1 MSNQSIK
8 YGILLT
14 KEQLDFLKDDRQGFH
29 RMTAFGTFVS
39 MASTKPSVYL
49 KTGFSASLSIGQFA
63 ISTVELSALWKC
75 DRKTAAKVVELFN
88 QVGILSTERNNRTSI
103 HTILCIAFW
112 YVDGIKEAIKNP
124 FYNRQSVTS
133 ATQEESVSNVP
144 SDTAC
149 SSEGNLSNGIG
160 QQKDSSVNPAT
171 TDILQPHVPAS
182 YNTSSPFVNSHVIG
196 DGLSDPSPIPQD
208 FKQREKEG
216 DDHLSMRLDSRQKMT
231 AIKEKGH
238 HPLSCCRLLSMM
250 TRATSCS
257 HRPMKDDARITR
269 RDMARI
275 SPQVTHDVISTFPLF
290 RLLTFPT
297 GKLSRSRYLY

>member
-29 RMTAFGTFVS
+29 RMTAFDTFVS
-39 MASTKPSVYL
+39 MASTKPSVYQ

-112 YVDGIKEAIKNP
+112 YVDGINEAIKNP
-124 FYNRQSVTS
+124 FYNRQAVTS
-133 ATQEESVSNVP
+133 ATQEKSVSNVP

-149 SSEGNLSNGIG
+149 SSGGNLSDGIG

-182 YNTSSPFVNSHVIG
+182 YNTSS
-196 DGLSDPSPIPQD
+196 LSLILMLSGTD
-208 FKQREKEG
+208 FQILLRYHKTSNKGKRKVMSI
-216 DDHLSMRLDSRQKMT
+216 LNVRLYSRQKMT
-231 AIKEKGH
+231 SIKENGH
-238 HPLSCCRLLSMM
+238 QPLSCCRLLSMM
-250 TRATSCS
+250 TRETFA
-257 HRPMKDDARITR
+257 A
-269 RDMARI
+269 
-275 SPQVTHDVISTFPLF
+275 TFP
-290 RLLTFPT
+290 
-297 GKLSRSRYLY
+297 

>member
-29 RMTAFGTFVS
+29 RMTAFDTFVS
-39 MASTKPSVYL
+39 MASTKPSVYQ

-124 FYNRQSVTS
+124 FYNRQVVTS
-133 ATQEESVSNVP
+133 ATQEKSVSDVP
-144 SDTAC
+144 SDTSY
-149 SSEGNLSNGIG
+149 SSEGNLSDGTG
-160 QQKDSSVNPAT
+160 RQKDSSVNPAT
-171 TDILQPHVPAS
+171 TDIQQPHVPAS
-182 YNTSSPFVNSHVIG
+182 YNTASPSVNTHVIG
-196 DGLSDPSPIPQD
+196 DGLSDSSPIPQD
-208 FKQREKEG
+208 SKQRE
-216 DDHLSMRLDSRQKMT
+216 
-231 AIKEKGH
+231 EKGDTYFEYEVGQ
-238 HPLSCCRLLSMM
+238 PSEDDYKQGEETPPVELL
-250 TRATSCS
+250 
-257 HRPMKDDARITR
+257 PPPVYDDEGC
-269 RDMARI
+269 
-275 SPQVTHDVISTFPLF
+275 
-290 RLLTFPT
+290 LLQPPADE
-297 GKLSRSRYLY
+297 SLYEDNTEWQDAHNSQRHS

>member
-124 FYNRQSVTS
+124 FYNRQAVTS
-133 ATQEESVSNVP
+133 ATQDKPLSDVP
-144 SDTAC
+144 SDTFY
-149 SSEGNLSNGIG
+149 SSGGNLSNGIG

-171 TDILQPHVPAS
+171 TDIQQPHVPAS
-182 YNTSSPFVNSHVIG
+182 YNTASPSVDSHVIG
-196 DGLSDPSPIPQD
+196 DGLPDSSPIPQD
-208 FKQREKEG
+208 FKQRE
-216 DDHLSMRLDSRQKMT
+216 
-231 AIKEKGH
+231 EKGDTYFEYEVGQ
-238 HPLSCCRLLSMM
+238 PSEVDYNQDEETPPVKLL
-250 TRATSCS
+250 
-257 HRPMKDDARITR
+257 PPPVYDD
-269 RDMARI
+269 
-275 SPQVTHDVISTFPLF
+275 
-290 RLLTFPT
+290 
-297 GKLSRSRYLY
+297 

>member
-29 RMTAFGTFVS
+29 RMTAFDTFVS
-39 MASTKPSVYL
+39 MAPTRPSVYQ

-124 FYNRQSVTS
+124 FYNRQAVTS
-133 ATQEESVSNVP
+133 ATQEKSVSDVP

-149 SSEGNLSNGIG
+149 SSGGNLSNGIG

-182 YNTSSPFVNSHVIG
+182 YNTSSPSVNSPVIG
-196 DGLSDPSPIPQD
+196 DGLSDPSPMPQD
-208 FKQREKEG
+208 FKQRE
-216 DDHLSMRLDSRQKMT
+216 
-231 AIKEKGH
+231 EKGDTCFEYEVGQ
-238 HPLSCCRLLSMM
+238 PSEDDYNQSDDTPPVELL
-250 TRATSCS
+250 
-257 HRPMKDDARITR
+257 PPPVYDDEGC
-269 RDMARI
+269 
-275 SPQVTHDVISTFPLF
+275 
-290 RLLTFPT
+290 LLQPPADE
-297 GKLSRSRYLY
+297 SLYEDNTEWQDAHNSQRHS

>member
-29 RMTAFGTFVS
+29 RMTAFDTFVS
-39 MASTKPSVYL
+39 MASIKPSVYQ

-124 FYNRQSVTS
+124 FYNRQAVTS
-133 ATQEESVSNVP
+133 ATQEKSVSDVT
-144 SDTAC
+144 SETVY
-149 SSEGNLSNGIG
+149 SSGGNLSNGIG

-171 TDILQPHVPAS
+171 AATQQPHVPAS
-182 YNTSSPFVNSHVIG
+182 YNTASPSVNSHAIG

-208 FKQREKEG
+208 FKQRE
-216 DDHLSMRLDSRQKMT
+216 
-231 AIKEKGH
+231 EKGDTYFEYEVGQ
-238 HPLSCCRLLSMM
+238 PSEDDYNQDEETSSVELLPPPVFDDEGYRLQPPGDE
-250 TRATSCS
+250 R
-257 HRPMKDDARITR
+257 
-269 RDMARI
+269 
-275 SPQVTHDVISTFPLF
+275 LF
-290 RLLTFPT
+290 EENTEQ
-297 GKLSRSRYLY
+297 

>member
-29 RMTAFGTFVS
+29 RMTAFDTFVS
-39 MASTKPSVYL
+39 MASTKPSVYQ

-75 DRKTAAKVVELFN
+75 DRKTATKVVELFN

-124 FYNRQSVTS
+124 FYNRQAVTS
-133 ATQEESVSNVP
+133 ATQEKPVSDVP
-144 SDTAC
+144 SDTVY
-149 SSEGNLSNGIG
+149 SSGGNLSNGIG

-208 FKQREKEG
+208 FKQRE
-216 DDHLSMRLDSRQKMT
+216 
-231 AIKEKGH
+231 EKGDTCFEYEVG
-238 HPLSCCRLLSMM
+238 HPSEVGYNQGEKTPPVELL
-250 TRATSCS
+250 
-257 HRPMKDDARITR
+257 PPPVYDDEGCLLQPPADESIYEENTEW
-269 RDMARI
+269 
-275 SPQVTHDVISTFPLF
+275 QDVHNTPRHS
-290 RLLTFPT
+290 
-297 GKLSRSRYLY
+297 

>member
-29 RMTAFGTFVS
+29 RMTAFDTFVS
-39 MASTKPSVYL
+39 MASTKPSVYQ

-124 FYNRQSVTS
+124 FYNRQVVTS
-133 ATQEESVSNVP
+133 ATQEKSVSDVP
-144 SDTAC
+144 SDTSY
-149 SSEGNLSNGIG
+149 SSEGNLSDGTG
-160 QQKDSSVNPAT
+160 RQKDSSVNPAT
-171 TDILQPHVPAS
+171 TDIQQPHVPAS
-182 YNTSSPFVNSHVIG
+182 YNTASPSVNSCVIG
-196 DGLSDPSPIPQD
+196 DGLSDSSPIPQD
-208 FKQREKEG
+208 SKQRE
-216 DDHLSMRLDSRQKMT
+216 
-231 AIKEKGH
+231 EKGDTYFEYEVGQ
-238 HPLSCCRLLSMM
+238 PSEDDYKQGEETPPVELL
-250 TRATSCS
+250 
-257 HRPMKDDARITR
+257 PPPVYDDEGCLLQPPADESIYEENTEWQDIHNTPR
-269 RDMARI
+269 R
-275 SPQVTHDVISTFPLF
+275 S
-290 RLLTFPT
+290 
-297 GKLSRSRYLY
+297 

>member
-29 RMTAFGTFVS
+29 RMTAFDTFVS
-39 MASTKPSVYL
+39 MASTKPSVYQ
-49 KTGFSASLSIGQFA
+49 KTGFFASLSIGQFA

-88 QVGILSTERNNRTSI
+88 QVGILSTERNNRTSV

-124 FYNRQSVTS
+124 FYNRQAVTS
-133 ATQEESVSNVP
+133 ATQEKSVSNVP

-149 SSEGNLSNGIG
+149 SSGGNLSNGIG

-171 TDILQPHVPAS
+171 TDILQPHVPDS
-182 YNTSSPFVNSHVIG
+182 YNTSSPSVNSHVIG
-196 DGLSDPSPIPQD
+196 DGLSDPSPMPQD
-208 FKQREKEG
+208 IKQRE
-216 DDHLSMRLDSRQKMT
+216 
-231 AIKEKGH
+231 EKGDTYFEYEVGQPSEDDYNH
-238 HPLSCCRLLSMM
+238 SDDTPPVELLPPPVYDDEGNLLQPTTDESLYEEN
-250 TRATSCS
+250 TECQDAHNTPS
-257 HRPMKDDARITR
+257 H
-269 RDMARI
+269 
-275 SPQVTHDVISTFPLF
+275 S
-290 RLLTFPT
+290 
-297 GKLSRSRYLY
+297 

>member
-144 SDTAC
+144 SDTAWR
-149 SSEGNLSNGIG
+149 
-160 QQKDSSVNPAT
+160 Q
-171 TDILQPHVPAS
+171 
-182 YNTSSPFVNSHVIG
+182 NS
-196 DGLSDPSPIPQD
+196 
-208 FKQREKEG
+208 
-216 DDHLSMRLDSRQKMT
+216 
-231 AIKEKGH
+231 
-238 HPLSCCRLLSMM
+238 
-250 TRATSCS
+250 
-257 HRPMKDDARITR
+257 
-269 RDMARI
+269 
-275 SPQVTHDVISTFPLF
+275 
-290 RLLTFPT
+290 
-297 GKLSRSRYLY
+297 

>member
-29 RMTAFGTFVS
+29 RMTAFDTFVS
-39 MASTKPSVYL
+39 MASTKPSVYQ

-124 FYNRQSVTS
+124 FYNRQAVTS
-133 ATQEESVSNVP
+133 ATQEKSVSDVP
-144 SDTAC
+144 SDTAY
-149 SSEGNLSNGIG
+149 SSGSNLSNGTG
-160 QQKDSSVNPAT
+160 QQKDCSVNPITADT
-171 TDILQPHVPAS
+171 QQPHVPAP
-182 YNTSSPFVNSHVIG
+182 YNTSSPSVNSCVIG

-216 DDHLSMRLDSRQKMT
+216 VDHFECEVGQPPEDDCNQGEDAPPIELLPPPVYDDEGNLLQPPADESR
-231 AIKEKGH
+231 
-238 HPLSCCRLLSMM
+238 
-250 TRATSCS
+250 
-257 HRPMKDDARITR
+257 
-269 RDMARI
+269 
-275 SPQVTHDVISTFPLF
+275 
-290 RLLTFPT
+290 
-297 GKLSRSRYLY
+297 

>member
-133 ATQEESVSNVP
+133 ATQEKLVSDVP
-144 SDTAC
+144 SDTAH
-149 SSEGNLSNGIG
+149 SSGGNLSNGTG
-160 QQKDSSVNPAT
+160 QQKDNSVIPAT
-171 TDILQPHVPAS
+171 ADIQQPHVPAS
-182 YNTSSPFVNSHVIG
+182 YNTFSPSVNSHVIG
-196 DGLSDPSPIPQD
+196 DGLSNPSPIPQD
-208 FKQREKEG
+208 FKQRE
-216 DDHLSMRLDSRQKMT
+216 
-231 AIKEKGH
+231 EKGDTYFEYEVGQ
-238 HPLSCCRLLSMM
+238 PSEDDYKQGEETPPVELL
-250 TRATSCS
+250 
-257 HRPMKDDARITR
+257 PPPVYDDEGCLLQPPADESIYEENTEWQDIHNTPR
-269 RDMARI
+269 R
-275 SPQVTHDVISTFPLF
+275 S
-290 RLLTFPT
+290 
-297 GKLSRSRYLY
+297 

>member
-29 RMTAFGTFVS
+29 RMTAFDTFVS
-39 MASTKPSVYL
+39 MASTKPSVYQ

-103 HTILCIAFW
+103 HTIRCIAFW

-124 FYNRQSVTS
+124 FYNRQAVTP
-133 ATQEESVSNVP
+133 ATQEKPVSDVP
-144 SDTAC
+144 SDTVY
-149 SSEGNLSNGIG
+149 SSGGNLSYAQGSR
-160 QQKDSSVNPAT
+160 KTAAS
-171 TDILQPHVPAS
+171 ILPLL
-182 YNTSSPFVNSHVIG
+182 TFSSPMFLPLIILLPLPLILMSSGTDFQILLRYHKTLNKGKRKEI
-196 DGLSDPSPIPQD
+196 PI
-208 FKQREKEG
+208 
-216 DDHLSMRLDSRQKMT
+216 LSMRLHSRQKMIIT
-231 AIKEKGH
+231 KAKRLH
-238 HPLSCCRLLSMM
+238 LLNCCRLLSMM

-257 HRPMKDDARITR
+257 LQPMKVSMRRTRSGKTHIT
-269 RDMARI
+269 
-275 SPQVTHDVISTFPLF
+275 PQVTHNAISPFPLF
-290 RLLTFPT
+290 QLLTVLTDTP
-297 GKLSRSRYLY
+297 SRSRHLY

>member
-29 RMTAFGTFVS
+29 RMTAFDTFVS
-39 MASTKPSVYL
+39 MASTKPSIYQ

-124 FYNRQSVTS
+124 FYNRQVVTS
-133 ATQEESVSNVP
+133 ATQEKSVSDVP
-144 SDTAC
+144 SDTSY
-149 SSEGNLSNGIG
+149 SSEGNLSDGTG
-160 QQKDSSVNPAT
+160 RQKDSSVNPAT
-171 TDILQPHVPAS
+171 TDIQQPHVPAS
-182 YNTSSPFVNSHVIG
+182 YNTASPSVNTHVIG
-196 DGLSDPSPIPQD
+196 DGLSDSSPIPQD
-208 FKQREKEG
+208 SKQRE
-216 DDHLSMRLDSRQKMT
+216 
-231 AIKEKGH
+231 EKGDTYFEYEVGQ
-238 HPLSCCRLLSMM
+238 PSEDDYNQGGETPSVELL
-250 TRATSCS
+250 
-257 HRPMKDDARITR
+257 PPPVYDDEGC
-269 RDMARI
+269 
-275 SPQVTHDVISTFPLF
+275 
-290 RLLTFPT
+290 LLQPPADE
-297 GKLSRSRYLY
+297 SLYEDNTEWQDAHNSQRHS

>member
-1 MSNQSIK
+1 MSNPSIK

-29 RMTAFGTFVS
+29 RMTAFDTFVS
-39 MASTKPSVYL
+39 MASIKPSAYQ

-124 FYNRQSVTS
+124 FYNRQAVTS
-133 ATQEESVSNVP
+133 ATQEKSVSDVP
-144 SDTAC
+144 SDTAY
-149 SSEGNLSNGIG
+149 SSGGNLSNGTG

-171 TDILQPHVPAS
+171 TDIQQPHAPAPN
-182 YNTSSPFVNSHVIG
+182 NTASPFVNPCVIG

-208 FKQREKEG
+208 FKQRE
-216 DDHLSMRLDSRQKMT
+216 
-231 AIKEKGH
+231 EKGDTCFEYEVGL
-238 HPLSCCRLLSMM
+238 PSEDDYNQGEETPYVELL
-250 TRATSCS
+250 
-257 HRPMKDDARITR
+257 PPPVYDDEGC
-269 RDMARI
+269 
-275 SPQVTHDVISTFPLF
+275 
-290 RLLTFPT
+290 LLQPPADE
-297 GKLSRSRYLY
+297 SLYEENTEWQDAHNTPRHS

>member
-133 ATQEESVSNVP
+133 ATQEKLVSDVP
-144 SDTAC
+144 SDTAH
-149 SSEGNLSNGIG
+149 SSGGNLSNGTG
-160 QQKDSSVNPAT
+160 QQKDNSVIPAT
-171 TDILQPHVPAS
+171 ADIQQPHVPAS
-182 YNTSSPFVNSHVIG
+182 YNTFSPSVNSHVIG

-208 FKQREKEG
+208 FKQRE
-216 DDHLSMRLDSRQKMT
+216 
-231 AIKEKGH
+231 EKGDTYFEYEVGQ
-238 HPLSCCRLLSMM
+238 PSEDDYKQGEETPPVELL
-250 TRATSCS
+250 
-257 HRPMKDDARITR
+257 PPPVYDDEGCLLQPPADESIYEENTEWQDIHNTPR
-269 RDMARI
+269 R
-275 SPQVTHDVISTFPLF
+275 S
-290 RLLTFPT
+290 
-297 GKLSRSRYLY
+297 

>member
-29 RMTAFGTFVS
+29 RMTAFDTFVS
-39 MASTKPSVYL
+39 MASTKPSVYQ

-63 ISTVELSALWKC
+63 ISTVELSSLWEC

-124 FYNRQSVTS
+124 FYNRQTVTS
-133 ATQEESVSNVP
+133 ATQEKSVSDVT
-144 SDTAC
+144 SETVY
-149 SSEGNLSNGIG
+149 SSGGNLSNGTG
-160 QQKDSSVNPAT
+160 QQKDCSVNPAT
-171 TDILQPHVPAS
+171 ADIQQPHVPAP
-182 YNTSSPFVNSHVIG
+182 YNTASPSVNPCVIG

-208 FKQREKEG
+208 FKQRE
-216 DDHLSMRLDSRQKMT
+216 
-231 AIKEKGH
+231 EKGDTYFEYEVGQ
-238 HPLSCCRLLSMM
+238 PSEDDYTQGGETPSVELL
-250 TRATSCS
+250 
-257 HRPMKDDARITR
+257 PPPVYDDEGC
-269 RDMARI
+269 
-275 SPQVTHDVISTFPLF
+275 
-290 RLLTFPT
+290 LLQPPADE
-297 GKLSRSRYLY
+297 SLYEENTEWQDAHNSQRHS

>member
-124 FYNRQSVTS
+124 FYNRQAVTS
-133 ATQEESVSNVP
+133 ATQEKLVSDVP
-144 SDTAC
+144 SETVY
-149 SSEGNLSNGIG
+149 SSGGNLSNGTG
-160 QQKDSSVNPAT
+160 QQKDNSVIPAT
-171 TDILQPHVPAS
+171 ADIQQPHVPAS
-182 YNTSSPFVNSHVIG
+182 YNTSSSPSVNSHVIG
-196 DGLSDPSPIPQD
+196 DGLSNPSPIPQD
-208 FKQREKEG
+208 FKQRE
-216 DDHLSMRLDSRQKMT
+216 
-231 AIKEKGH
+231 EKGDTYFEYEVGQ
-238 HPLSCCRLLSMM
+238 PSEDDYNQGEETPYVELL
-250 TRATSCS
+250 
-257 HRPMKDDARITR
+257 PPPVYDDEGC
-269 RDMARI
+269 
-275 SPQVTHDVISTFPLF
+275 
-290 RLLTFPT
+290 LLQPPADE
-297 GKLSRSRYLY
+297 SLYEDNAEWQDAHNSQRHS

>member
-29 RMTAFGTFVS
+29 RMTAFDTFVS
-39 MASTKPSVYL
+39 MASTKPSVYQ

-124 FYNRQSVTS
+124 FYNRQAVTS
-133 ATQEESVSNVP
+133 ATQEKSVSDVT
-144 SDTAC
+144 SETAY
-149 SSEGNLSNGIG
+149 SSGGNLSNGTG

-171 TDILQPHVPAS
+171 ADIQQPHVPAPN
-182 YNTSSPFVNSHVIG
+182 NTASPSVNPCVIG

-208 FKQREKEG
+208 FKQREVKGDTYFEYEVGQPSEDNYNQDEETSPVELLPPPVYDDEG
-216 DDHLSMRLDSRQKMT
+216 
-231 AIKEKGH
+231 
-238 HPLSCCRLLSMM
+238 CLLQPPADESLYEDN
-250 TRATSCS
+250 TEWQ
-257 HRPMKDDARITR
+257 DA
-269 RDMARI
+269 
-275 SPQVTHDVISTFPLF
+275 HSTL
-290 RLLTFPT
+290 RH
-297 GKLSRSRYLY
+297 S

>member
-160 QQKDSSVNPAT
+160 QQKDSSFLPLLT
-171 TDILQPHVPAS
+171 FCSPMFLPLIIPLPLSLILMLSGMDFQILLRYHK
-182 YNTSSPFVNSHVIG
+182 TSNKGKRKVMTI
-196 DGLSDPSPIPQD
+196 
-208 FKQREKEG
+208 
-216 DDHLSMRLDSRQKMT
+216 LSMRLDSRQKMT

>member
-29 RMTAFGTFVS
+29 RMTAFDTFVS
-39 MASTKPSVYL
+39 MASIKPSVYQ

-124 FYNRQSVTS
+124 FYNRQAVTS
-133 ATQEESVSNVP
+133 ATQEKLVSDVP
-144 SDTAC
+144 SETVY
-149 SSEGNLSNGIG
+149 SSGGNLSNGTG
-160 QQKDSSVNPAT
+160 QQKDNSVIPAT
-171 TDILQPHVPAS
+171 ADIQQPHVPAS
-182 YNTSSPFVNSHVIG
+182 YNTSSSPSVNSHVIG
-196 DGLSDPSPIPQD
+196 DGLSNPSPIPQD
-208 FKQREKEG
+208 FKQRE
-216 DDHLSMRLDSRQKMT
+216 
-231 AIKEKGH
+231 EKGDTYFEYEVGQ
-238 HPLSCCRLLSMM
+238 PSEDDYNQGEETPYVELL
-250 TRATSCS
+250 
-257 HRPMKDDARITR
+257 PPPVYDDEGC
-269 RDMARI
+269 
-275 SPQVTHDVISTFPLF
+275 
-290 RLLTFPT
+290 LLQPPADE
-297 GKLSRSRYLY
+297 SLYEDNAEWQDAHNSQRHS